1 MSHLARYS
9 GRVLLLLIFLA
20 ASGALVASAQ
30 TPDSASSPEVTGE
43 RVYSSSEVTRAAVVV
58 EKPKPE
64 YRKEAGEK
72 DVSGTVVVQLVLSS
86 TGKVRDVSIVEGL
99 STNQNNAAMKAAR
112 QIKFIPAVKD
122 GEQVSQSLTVEYPFQ
137 FHRIEDGS
145 LSELRAVKRIYVDAG
160 ANEEEQRNIT
170 GEILK
175 YLPDLTIVDTAREA
189 EVILAF
195 NASERTQNDK
205 FVQKDAFTG
214 EVKNSWNIRLDMEV
228 GHGQVLRQV
237 TPTTLRSLLKFE
249 DPHTNKFERKPSTN
263 FARAFVKAYKQANG
277 LEED

>member
-1 MSHLARYS
+1 M
-9 GRVLLLLIFLA
+9 VFVI
-20 ASGALVASAQ
+20 ASGALNLSAQ
-30 TPDSASSPEVTGE
+30 TPANSSAEVNPEK
-43 RVYSSSEVTRAAVVV
+43 VYSSNEVTKVAVIV

-72 DVSGTVVVQLVLSS
+72 DSEGVVVLQLVLSS
-86 TGKVRDVSIVEGL
+86 TGKVRDVGVVNGL
-99 STNQNNAAMKAAR
+99 SLAQNNAAIKAAR

-122 GEQVSQSLTVEYPFQ
+122 GEQVSQALTIEYPFQ
-137 FHRIEDGS
+137 FHQVENGS
-145 LSELRAVKRIYVDAG
+145 LSELRGIKKIYVDAG
-160 ANEEEQRNIT
+160 TNEDEERNII
-170 GEILK
+170 GEVLK
-175 YLPDLTIVDTAREA
+175 YLPALTIVDAANEA

-228 GHGQVLRQV
+228 GHGQVLRRV
-237 TPTTLRSLLKFE
+237 TSTHLRSLLKFE

-277 LEED
+277 LEDE

>member
-1 MSHLARYS
+1 MNAFAKHHRTS
-9 GRVLLLLIFLA
+9 LLLMLFII
-20 ASGALVASAQ
+20 ASSALNASAQ
-30 TPDSASSPEVTGE
+30 TPDNSSAELALE
-43 RVYSSSEVTRAAVVV
+43 KVYSSHEVTKAAVIV

-72 DVSGTVVVQLVLSS
+72 DVSGVVVIQLVLSS
-86 TGKVRDVSIVEGL
+86 TGKVKGVQVVQGL
-99 STNQNNAAMKAAR
+99 SLGQNNAAMKAAR

-122 GEQVSQSLTVEYPFQ
+122 GEQVSQSFTAEYSFR
-137 FHRIEDGS
+137 FHQIEDGS
-145 LSELRAVKRIYVDAG
+145 VSELRGIKKIYVDAG
-160 ANEEEQRNIT
+160 TNADEQRNII
-170 GEILK
+170 GEVLK
-175 YLPDLTIVDTAREA
+175 YLPNLTIVDSAREA

-237 TPTTLRSLLKFE
+237 TPTHLRSLMKFE
-249 DPHTNKFERKPSTN
+249 DPHANKFERKPSTN

-277 LEED
+277 LEDE